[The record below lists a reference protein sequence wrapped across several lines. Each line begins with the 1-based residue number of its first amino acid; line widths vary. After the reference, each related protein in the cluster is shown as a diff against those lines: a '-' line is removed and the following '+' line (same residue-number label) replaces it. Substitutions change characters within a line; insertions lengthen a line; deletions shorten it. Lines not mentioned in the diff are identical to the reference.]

1 MFYIQQFANLNGV
14 YQTKDTWWQ
23 AICESQGIYEP
34 VNGSWVQ
41 ALAQSKGANNVS
53 NGTWVQALA
62 EAMGIALNGTWLQSL
77 GEQGSFRGAAFR
89 SRVVADSGT
98 IEAYICLINKLKDIS

>member
-1 MFYIQQFANLNGV
+1 MLYIQQFANLNGV
-14 YQTKDTWWQ
+14 YETKDTWWQ

-41 ALAQSKGANNVS
+41 ALAESQGATDVS

-77 GEQGSFRGAAFR
+77 AEQGSFKSYAFK
-89 SRVVADSGT
+89 SRVIADGGT
-98 IEAYICLINKLKDIS
+98 VEGYICLINSLKVIL